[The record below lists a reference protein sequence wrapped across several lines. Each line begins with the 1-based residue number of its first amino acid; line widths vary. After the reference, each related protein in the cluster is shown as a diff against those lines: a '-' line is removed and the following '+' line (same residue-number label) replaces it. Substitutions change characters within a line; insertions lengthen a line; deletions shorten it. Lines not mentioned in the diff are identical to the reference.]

1 MATTVKGAGARNAH
15 LCNFKDLP
23 QVEGQPHGCAW
34 GVYPSRQDG
43 SGPDELGRLNLLTP
57 DVVQRAATEEIR
69 TGKRVQL
76 DWGLENVQFPGFK
89 RKGLEQRIIDK
100 TNAAAGWTG
109 TDDEISFN
117 TQCSSQWDG
126 FRHKAHE
133 HTQMYYNG
141 LPHTE
146 LIAGESKRNGID
158 AWCRAGGIA
167 GRGVLLDWLA
177 WWENTHPS
185 GEPAPSPVTRHEIP
199 IAELQEVARYQGLD
213 GKFRPGDIL
222 LVRSGFV
229 RWHDNASQ
237 DERKKGTLEKAT
249 YIGMEATP
257 DGLEWFWNHHFAA
270 VGGDAVAFEAWPPAK
285 GKTCYH
291 EWFLAQWGM
300 PIGEMW
306 DLETLSRVCKEQKRW
321 TFFLTSAPLNVPGG
335 VGSPPNAIAIF

>member
-1 MATTVKGAGARNAH
+1 
-15 LCNFKDLP
+15 
-23 QVEGQPHGCAW
+23 
-34 GVYPSRQDG
+34 
-43 SGPDELGRLNLLTP
+43 
-57 DVVQRAATEEIR
+57 
-69 TGKRVQL
+69 
-76 DWGLENVQFPGFK
+76 
-89 RKGLEQRIIDK
+89 
-100 TNAAAGWTG
+100 
-109 TDDEISFN
+109 
-117 TQCSSQWDG
+117 
-126 FRHKAHE
+126 
-133 HTQMYYNG
+133 MYYNG

-257 DGLEWFWNHHFAA
+257 DGLEWFWSAWLTAGRH
-270 VGGDAVAFEAWPPAK
+270 AFLHA
-285 GKTCYH
+285 
-291 EWFLAQWGM
+291 L
-300 PIGEMW
+300 IR
-306 DLETLSRVCKEQKRW
+306 ETLDVYLRAGTTTLPPLEETPSRLKPGRQPRERLAVSLVPLSLDFRW
-321 TFFLTSAPLNVPGG
+321 PS
-335 VGSPPNAIAIF
+335 